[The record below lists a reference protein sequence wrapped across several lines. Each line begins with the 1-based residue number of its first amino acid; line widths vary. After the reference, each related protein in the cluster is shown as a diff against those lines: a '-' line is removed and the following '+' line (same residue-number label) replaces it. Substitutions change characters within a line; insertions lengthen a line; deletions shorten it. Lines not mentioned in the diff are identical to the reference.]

1 MSNTV
6 IVFFETYY
14 ADDVDE
20 SPLTYSGKFSLWG

>member
-6 IVFFETYY
+6 IFFERYY

-20 SPLTYSGKFSLWG
+20 SPLTDSGKFSLWG